1 LVFDAGRVRAL
12 GLPLCGAG
20 GGEAGDRDD
29 GRTGL
34 IVLRLGDAASSKKA
48 DEADTLVELAK
59 LLDLSALARA
69 IDELELG
76 PGRRVIRSVS
86 ASKLDI
92 EQGWLLSH
100 EDLTPVAPTLIFN
113 DNRPSSF
120 DHGCAVLG
128 EMVAADNTVGVI
140 GIASD
145 AGRRGT
151 ASDRRTLLSRS
162 PVAVAHVKSSTGARP
177 RAERR
182 RARG

>member
-1 LVFDAGRVRAL
+1 M
-12 GLPLCGAG
+12 
-20 GGEAGDRDD
+20 
-29 GRTGL
+29 
-34 IVLRLGDAASSKKA
+34 LRLGDAASSKKA

-86 ASKLDI
+86 ASKLDV
-92 EQGWLLSH
+92 EHGWLLSH

-113 DNRPSSF
+113 DNRTSSF

-151 ASDRRTLLSRS
+151 ASDRRTFLSRS
-162 PVAVAHVKSSTGARP
+162 SVAVAHVKIQYGRSPPSRETTSPGLNARAMNGSSTTPLDAAIQRLAAEPVAGARP
-177 RAERR
+177 PR
-182 RARG
+182 